1 MTDIGYPLI
10 NGERHD
16 FTSIELKI
24 AGQIFVGFKS
34 INYKRTRTRTKLWG
48 NSPDPIGK
56 TRGTNDYT
64 CDFELYF
71 AEWKLL
77 KEILKKA
84 AKAKPGIIS
93 GTSPGSGYGDVFF
106 QIIVTYG
113 SSQFDT
119 QTDTIN
125 GNTADEVEGSQSQ
138 GADPLFRK
146 VGTNPLKI
154 IEDGDDDLGTALQA
168 PPTT

>member
-1 MTDIGYPLI
+1 MTEIAYPLI

-34 INYKRTRTRTKLWG
+34 INYKRTRTRTTLYG
-48 NSPDPIGK
+48 NAKDPIGK
-56 TRGTNDYT
+56 TGGTNAYT
-64 CDFELYF
+64 CDFELYL

-77 KEILKKA
+77 KAILKKA
-84 AKAKPGIIS
+84 AAAQPGIVS
-93 GTSPGSGYGDVFF
+93 GVAPGSGYGDVFF

-119 QTDTIN
+119 YTDTIN
-125 GNTADEVEGSQSQ
+125 GNSADEIEGSQAQ
-138 GADPLFRK
+138 GPDGLFRK
-146 VGTNPLKI
+146 IGTNPLKI
-154 IEDGDDDLGTALQA
+154 IEDGDDDVGTVLQA